1 MFKKIIYFIFI
12 LILIFVIIYI
22 IFWRGINKP
31 IANNGDDVIFNIT
44 KGMVVEEIGDKLEKN
59 NLIKSK
65 KYFKFYIS
73 ISGKSSKLQAGEY
86 LLNPMLS
93 IKEIVEIFIK
103 GEILNKEKT
112 IKIIEGWNIK
122 DIDNYLT
129 EQKIINKDEFISATN
144 EIAKTKQK
152 INMEGYF
159 FPDTYRIFNN
169 SKADDIAKKM
179 LDNFDNKLTKQMRD
193 DIKKQNKT
201 IDEIII
207 KASIIEKEVR
217 NYDDM
222 KIVAGVFENRIKNGQ
237 PLESCATLA
246 YIIGVNKKQYST
258 EDTNIKS
265 PYNTYKNKGLP
276 PGPICNPGLNA
287 IKASIYAE
295 NTGYNYFL
303 NKFDTG
309 ETIFSKTYQE
319 HLNNKAKY
327 LK

>member
-12 LILIFVIIYI
+12 LILIFIIIYI
-22 IFWRGINKP
+22 IFLRGINKP

-86 LLNPMLS
+86 VLNPMLS

-103 GEILNKEKT
+103 GETLSKEKT

-129 EQKIINKDEFISATN
+129 EQKIINKNEFISVTN
-144 EIAKTKQK
+144 EIAKTKEK

-169 SKADDIAKKM
+169 SKADDVVKKM
-179 LDNFDNKLTKQMRD
+179 LDNFDNKLTEQMKD

-207 KASIIEKEVR
+207 MASIIEKEVR
-217 NYDDM
+217 DYDDM
-222 KIVAGVFENRIKNGQ
+222 KIVAGDFENRTKNG
-237 PLESCATLA
+237 
-246 YIIGVNKKQYST
+246 
-258 EDTNIKS
+258 
-265 PYNTYKNKGLP
+265 
-276 PGPICNPGLNA
+276 
-287 IKASIYAE
+287 
-295 NTGYNYFL
+295 
-303 NKFDTG
+303 
-309 ETIFSKTYQE
+309 
-319 HLNNKAKY
+319 
-327 LK
+327 